1 MDVTSAASISRM
13 RDERS
18 VAAAGTRHA
27 IGRRRLVGVGKI
39 VEPRSLRERT
49 NEVRLEQVAM

>member
-18 VAAAGTRHA
+18 VAAAGT
-27 IGRRRLVGVGKI
+27 GRRVEGRTFSERLIG
-39 VEPRSLRERT
+39 S
-49 NEVRLEQVAM
+49 